1 MGFSRQESWSGLPY
15 PPPGDL
21 PDPGTKLGSPTLQAY
36 SLPPEPPG
44 KPILVAIASLVALMV
59 KNLPAMWE
67 TWVSIPGLGRS
78 PGGGYGNPL
87 QYFCLEISHGQRSLE
102 GYCPYGHKE
111 LDLTEGT

>member
-1 MGFSRQESWSGLPY
+1 
-15 PPPGDL
+15 
-21 PDPGTKLGSPTLQAY
+21 
-36 SLPPEPPG
+36 
-44 KPILVAIASLVALMV
+44 MV
-59 KNLPAMWE
+59 KNLPANAGDLRDL
-67 TWVSIPGLGRS
+67 SLIPGLGRS